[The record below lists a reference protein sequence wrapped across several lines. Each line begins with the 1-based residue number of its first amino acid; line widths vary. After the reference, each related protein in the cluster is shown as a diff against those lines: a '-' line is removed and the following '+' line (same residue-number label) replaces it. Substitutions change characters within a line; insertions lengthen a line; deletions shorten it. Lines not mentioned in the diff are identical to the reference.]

1 MMFPNSLKYIAPLFP
16 SRILSPLLPSF
27 KLPSFNFLSLRYID
41 SYGFTL
47 NQKNYHEI
55 PYNHEHKLNVLKN
68 VPKISFD
75 HDSKENQNQNEN
87 KNNVSSDAKNKKQN
101 ENENCNGEP
110 MLKKNRNNEFSNL
123 IDKHYLDN
131 DNFYY
136 HRNYN

>member
-1 MMFPNSLKYIAPLFP
+1 MMFRNSLKYIAPLFP

-27 KLPSFNFLSLRYID
+27 KLPSFNFLSLRFID

-87 KNNVSSDAKNKKQN
+87 KNNVSSDAKNNTDWRIECYKYSIEKLY
-101 ENENCNGEP
+101 EIYS
-110 MLKKNRNNEFSNL
+110 LRKS
-123 IDKHYLDN
+123 YLFN
-131 DNFYY
+131 
-136 HRNYN
+136 